1 MHIYQGNAGQLLP
14 SVTEIIQKTR
24 PLSEVIKLNKAIEAK
39 KEREG
44 MSNADWDAYMCQA
57 QDRGTSVHTYMET
70 YIPLVEEANGFKLE
84 DKEVPKQLLEQ
95 IRDTQHHWEQMEVIG
110 DYIRSVNWFFRDL
123 NKQTR
128 DWSIVSMEET
138 LVNEELNYGGRC
150 DVLLR
155 IGDRTMLVDLKTNGG
170 YWSKWKQCQVYN
182 WNLWRKPAKVDVL
195 TTKVL
200 ADGTTKMVKKKDVK
214 GKVIRKSE
222 DMPPAE
228 ERDWDWVDNKIKD
241 KFIQLCLYIL
251 AARDMYNRGLFD
263 HPMETAAIL
272 VAFPTTYQ
280 FIKLPTSVWQGC
292 QDEAKARVEQY
303 MNDHFKWWELEAALL
318 AS

>member
-1 MHIYQGNAGQLLP
+1 MHIYPGSTGILP
-14 SVTEIIQKTR
+14 SVTEIINKTR
-24 PLSEVIKLNKAIEAK
+24 PLADVIKLNKAIEAK

-44 MSNADWDAYMCQA
+44 MSNADWDCYMSQA
-57 QDRGTSVHTYMET
+57 QNRGTTVHTYMET
-70 YIPLVEEANGFKLE
+70 YIPLVEEANGFKVK
-84 DKEVPKQLLEQ
+84 DQSVPHALLEQ
-95 IRDTQHHWEQMEVIG
+95 IKNTQSYWESLDVIG
-110 DYIRSVNWFFRDL
+110 DYIRSVNWFIRDL

-138 LVNEELNYGGRC
+138 LINEELKYGGRC

-155 IGDRTMLVDLKTNGG
+155 IGEKNMLVDLKTNGG
-170 YWSKWKQCQVYN
+170 YWSKWKQCQVYD

-195 TTKVL
+195 TTKVF
-200 ADGTTKMVKKKDVK
+200 ANGNSKMVRKKDAK

-222 DMPPAE
+222 QMPPVE

-241 KFIQLCLYIL
+241 KFVQLCLYIL
-251 AARDMYNRGLFD
+251 AARDMYNRGLFE

-303 MNDHFKWWELEAALL
+303 MIECLPKWKLEAALL